1 MNIEFTKF
9 IKFIEDSN
17 ETPLYFLNMAIF
29 NLATSLKFKNKEFQP
44 HFKLAA
50 LLEEKSY
57 LESLYGAEKKVL

>member
-1 MNIEFTKF
+1 
-9 IKFIEDSN
+9 
-17 ETPLYFLNMAIF
+17 LYFLNMAIF